1 MYQEEIEKLIKYALV
16 DGHISKKERDVLI
29 NKALKLGIDQ
39 EEFEMVLDAR
49 IYEKNNLNESKSS
62 ESDQTSIQKET
73 KNIKCPNCQANIDSY
88 VTSCEYCGYNV
99 LERKSNSSIQSLF
112 KLLNEAEEDRQS
124 DPNSIFSSFGKVFSE
139 SFSHIT
145 GPNRVDRK
153 KMEIISTFPIPT
165 TKQDIL
171 EFLTLAYPKAKTVGN
186 FFTKNTNENKL
197 HNQFVLV
204 WKNKCEQI
212 IMKAKFSM
220 KDDKETLNQVLFY
233 AKKLGL

>member
-16 DGHISKKERDVLI
+16 DGDISKKDRDILI
-29 NKALKLGIDQ
+29 NKALKLGINQ

-49 IYEKNNLNESKSS
+49 IYQKNNLNESKSS
-62 ESDQTSIQKET
+62 KPDRSSTQKET
-73 KNIKCPNCQANIDSY
+73 KHIKCPNCQANIDPY

-112 KLLNEAEEDRQS
+112 KLLNEAEEKRKN
-124 DPNSIFSSFGKVFSE
+124 DPNSIFSSFRKLFSE

-153 KMEIISTFPIPT
+153 KMEIISSFPIPT
-165 TKQDIL
+165 TKHDL
-171 EFLTLAYPKAKTVGN
+171 LDFLTLAYPKAQTVGN

-197 HNQFVLV
+197 HNQFALV

-233 AKKLGL
+233 AKKLGF